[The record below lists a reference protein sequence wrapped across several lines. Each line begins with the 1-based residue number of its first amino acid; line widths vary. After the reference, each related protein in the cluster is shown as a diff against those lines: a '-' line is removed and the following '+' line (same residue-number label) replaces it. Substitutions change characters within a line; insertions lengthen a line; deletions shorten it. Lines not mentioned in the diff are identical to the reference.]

1 MKTNFFLL
9 SAIVAL
15 VVYSCSSDRDEQ
27 VQNPAMETKLDLKKV
42 KTSNNQSETSKV
54 GDSAKIST
62 QLADPGEGVP
72 ITDPNDPEIIPP
84 GDVKPPK
91 GK

>member
-1 MKTNFFLL
+1 MKTKTLL
-9 SAIVAL
+9 LGAIVAL

-42 KTSNNQSETSKV
+42 KTINNQSETSKV

-72 ITDPNDPEIIPP
+72 ITDPDPNEG
-84 GDVKPPK
+84 GDPK
-91 GK
+91 GLPPRR